1 LRIKG
6 NDGAW
11 AVGATDAVTMS
22 ASPGGGGDGG
32 DGGDGDGAGRAERGR
47 GRRAQH
53 PIATALPWVRLASL
67 ASRAS
72 LKDQRNVAAFIGLK
86 VLSGYDSHPCAR
98 AYATIWQPSC
108 PPCQSPIVTERLDQ
122 QLRFCGATCPQ
133 LAQDKIM
140 KLREEIV
147 RRSSLFLDGLA
158 LHRGGQVRSLQTALS

>member
-1 LRIKG
+1 MV
-6 NDGAW
+6 AM
-11 AVGATDAVTMS
+11 AAMVT
-22 ASPGGGGDGG
+22 APV
-32 DGGDGDGAGRAERGR
+32 ERSELGVD
-47 GRRAQH
+47 
-53 PIATALPWVRLASL
+53 VRKL

-122 QLRFCGATCPQ
+122 QLRFCGAKCFQ
-133 LAQDKIM
+133 LAQDKVV
-140 KLREEIV
+140 KLREEIA

-158 LHRGGQVRSLQTALS
+158 LHRGGLLLA